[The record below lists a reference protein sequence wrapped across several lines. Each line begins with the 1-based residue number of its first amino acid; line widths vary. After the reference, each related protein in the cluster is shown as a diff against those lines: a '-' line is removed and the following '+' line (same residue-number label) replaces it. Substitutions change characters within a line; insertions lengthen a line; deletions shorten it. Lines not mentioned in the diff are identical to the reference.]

1 MQVVVAELARS
12 DTGVSH
18 LKKYRAE
25 FLRGSSRDPPTGSDY
40 KLDLE
45 EPPGEPTD
53 GPLHD

>member
-1 MQVVVAELARS
+1 MQMVVAVLARS

-18 LKKYRAE
+18 LKKSRGE

-40 KLDLE
+40 KLDSLE
-45 EPPGEPTD
+45 PLGGPTD

>member
-1 MQVVVAELARS
+1 MQMVVAVLARS

-18 LKKYRAE
+18 LKKYRVE

>member
-18 LKKYRAE
+18 LKKYLVE
-25 FLRGSSRDPPTGSDY
+25 FARGSSRDPPTGSDY

-53 GPLHD
+53 VLLHD

>member
-12 DTGVSH
+12 DTGFNH
-18 LKKYRAE
+18 QKKYRAE

-40 KLDLE
+40 KLDSLE
-45 EPPGEPTD
+45 PLGGPTD

>member
-1 MQVVVAELARS
+1 MEMVVAVLARS

-25 FLRGSSRDPPTGSDY
+25 FLRVASRDPPTGSDY
-40 KLDLE
+40 KLDSLE
-45 EPPGEPTD
+45 PLGGPTD

>member
-18 LKKYRAE
+18 LKKYLVE
-25 FLRGSSRDPPTGSDY
+25 FVRGSSRDPPTGSNY
-40 KLDLE
+40 ILDLLA
-45 EPPGEPTD
+45 PLGEPTD